1 MISRGI
7 ETVTK
12 GMMALLD
19 YQDVTA
25 HNLANVTTDGY
36 KKSNITFQD
45 VMQANITTKTT
56 DDKSRKVGTL
66 SNGVRTDRT
75 YIDFSQG
82 GLSETG
88 NKTDLA
94 FDGNGFFKVRFRD
107 IPDNAPY
114 NEKNYYYQRL
124 GNFKLD
130 TENYLINNEGDYVMD
145 TRNRRIRIARDQN
158 ATDINEMNRMEVGTD
173 LIISETGQIQLRN
186 EGFSTNL
193 QTIQVVDFDDK
204 TKVSQIGQSK
214 FLPIYGQDAGLHQLK
229 VGEYSIQQGML
240 EMSNANTINEMLNTI
255 NISRGYESMAKIL
268 KSESDSIQQ
277 AVRVGNLG
285 S

>member
-56 DDKSRKVGTL
+56 DDKTRKVGTL

-94 FDGNGFFKVRFRD
+94 FDGNGFFKV
-107 IPDNAPY
+107 I
-114 NEKNYYYQRL
+114 
-124 GNFKLD
+124 KLPHNIFCYFCVSCHIGVS
-130 TENYLINNEGDYVMD
+130 TL
-145 TRNRRIRIARDQN
+145 TSQQKL
-158 ATDINEMNRMEVGTD
+158 AT
-173 LIISETGQIQLRN
+173 
-186 EGFSTNL
+186 
-193 QTIQVVDFDDK
+193 
-204 TKVSQIGQSK
+204 
-214 FLPIYGQDAGLHQLK
+214 P
-229 VGEYSIQQGML
+229 
-240 EMSNANTINEMLNTI
+240 
-255 NISRGYESMAKIL
+255 
-268 KSESDSIQQ
+268 
-277 AVRVGNLG
+277 
-285 S
+285 